1 MLLVCQCYTDDQIP
15 RDRITTVQGSSTLN
29 DLLHY
34 PREALQLA
42 VDRNRTVLETRTTAA
57 QS

>member
-15 RDRITTVQGSSTLN
+15 RDRITTVQGSSTLD

-42 VDRNRTVLETRTTAA
+42 VDRNRHRTGDRTTAA